1 MHELGVVFHIIK
13 GVEKVAEENDLTKIA
28 SVTVELGQVSTVIPR
43 YLTDCWRWAADK
55 NDLLRGAELL
65 IEEVPAITYCEAC
78 GKTYGTVEYGKTCP
92 HCGSGQTY
100 LLQGNQV
107 MIKEIEAC

>member
-13 GVEKVAEENDLTKIA
+13 GVKKVAQVNELTEVA

-43 YLTDCWRWAADK
+43 YLTDCWRWASDK
-55 NDLLRGAELL
+55 DELLRGAELR
-65 IEEVPAITYCEAC
+65 IEEVQAVTYCQDC
-78 GKTYGTVEYGKTCP
+78 GKTYSTVEHGKACP
-92 HCGSGQTY
+92 HCGSVRTY

-107 MIKEIEAC
+107 TIKEIEAC